1 MWPTCRTGI
10 HGPSHK
16 DKGLFGICADKEMEM
31 SLLFVFC
38 GNRWLDSNFIVI
50 FGSPFTFDENHFFQA
65 LSNIFFKMISIFW
78 IIGQKVLLPS
88 SVFHRC
94 FGFGLPW
101 VFTPS
106 YSWFGFPKWFT
117 TTLNVSFW
125 ENQLEDEPFLKILP
139 SRWLLNALSL
149 SLYQK
154 RISY

>member
-10 HGPSHK
+10 HGPSPK

-38 GNRWLDSNFIVI
+38 GNRWLDTNFIVI

-94 FGFGLPW
+94 FGFG
-101 VFTPS
+101 
-106 YSWFGFPKWFT
+106 G
-117 TTLNVSFW
+117 
-125 ENQLEDEPFLKILP
+125 
-139 SRWLLNALSL
+139 ALSL
-149 SLYQK
+149 HTKLFLIW
-154 RISY
+154 ISKMIYNYFKCLLLGESA